1 MIIKIY
7 RLSAKE
13 SLRVEKH
20 ASCVSPSSNEGLG
33 RCTII
38 RIHVPFYVLIRV
50 NSMLYNFQMTVFV
63 SLNFFAGREKLIGGL
78 E

>member
-1 MIIKIY
+1 MPP
-7 RLSAKE
+7 
-13 SLRVEKH
+13 VF
-20 ASCVSPSSNEGLG
+20 LG

-63 SLNFFAGREKLIGGL
+63 SLNFFAGREKLISGL